1 MNTEIFCDEC
11 GKEIKPGNTNGMP
24 NGILFKLSGGKT
36 INLCQDCL
44 IEIGRHLNSN
54 KKEGDAN

>member
-1 MNTEIFCDEC
+1 MNKIFCDEC

-24 NGILFKLSGGKT
+24 NGIGFERTGGKI
-36 INLCQDCL
+36 INICQDCL
-44 IEIGRHLNSN
+44 IEIGRRCNLD